1 MASMVNMNNL
11 LNGKDSRWLQL
22 EVCREFQRN
31 KCSRP
36 DTECKFAHPP
46 ANVEVQNGRVTA
58 CYDSIKGRCNREKPP
73 CKYFHPPQHLK
84 DQLLIN
90 GRNHLALKNALMQ
103 QMGIG
108 PGQPVGIPGQVPAVA
123 TNPYLTGMP
132 ANTYSPYFA
141 PGHLVP
147 TLLGPDPSTVGSP
160 LGHTVVP
167 QAVPVAQQKI
177 PRSDRL
183 ESAPSYASLTS
194 KPTIAQASQQQG
206 TAVTSSILSN
216 VSCIQVTRD
225 TGKKRAADSDV
236 LQSMMDMKSVG
247 SFYYENFA
255 FPGMGVPFKR
265 PAADKSG
272 IPVYQPGTTYQQ
284 LMQLQQ
290 PFVPVSCEYPSPSPT
305 ATTTSNPQSSTANP
319 ITTND
324 NNNTVSNNI
333 DNLMTNN
340 ENNNNNNNN
349 NNSINNNN
357 NNTEQNNNENNN
369 NNNNNDVDG
378 NHVDKVVAAVS
389 VPATT
394 VQELLTAS
402 VVPTSAVAIAPAQS
416 PVSQASVDSKIE
428 MMQQHQQQQ
437 QAAAAAAAAA
447 AAVAAAQPQIYMNK
461 TASTVTNSLAHSKY
475 NTTYVPHSQSQA
487 HTVVST
493 PQYQPYSAPATPQF
507 VTSLSNPST
516 AIYNLTFSSAQSAA
530 VAAAAAAN
538 QQQTFYNS
546 TNGVALGN
554 TLSATSVQNI
564 SDPATLA
571 RELAQK
577 NYTNAL
583 KLAAASNMYSGKP
596 LTAFNYT
603 GIALNM
609 NNKNPLLPTQT
620 PKPKTPQHQHQHQ
633 QQQQQQ
639 HIAHSHLNSAAQI
652 AAANQAAVMA
662 RQMGQMSQMGQM
674 VSIGGGTVNNTANSV
689 IFSRPSQMFVSNPT
703 VAASQFLRHPK
714 PVASATHH
722 LNHAM
727 PLNGM
732 SLNSLPY
739 LPFAAGAHPMANLQ
753 AVAPHPLSGLGSLQ
767 TLPQMTNAQQ
777 SAAAAAVVLNPYKK
791 MKTS

>member
-108 PGQPVGIPGQVPAVA
+108 PGQPGVIPGQVPAVA

-183 ESAPSYASLTS
+183 EVCREFMRGA
-194 KPTIAQASQQQG
+194 
-206 TAVTSSILSN
+206 
-216 VSCIQVTRD
+216 C
-225 TGKKRAADSDV
+225 KRAESECRFAHPQESVSSHEDGSVTVCMDAV
-236 LQSMMDMKSVG
+236 KGRCAREPCRYFHPPLHLQAQIKAAQTRATA
-247 SFYYENFA
+247 A

-319 ITTND
+319 ITTID
-324 NNNTVSNNI
+324 NNNTVNNNNNNNNNNI

-349 NNSINNNN
+349 NSNNNN
-357 NNTEQNNNENNN
+357 NEQNNNENNN
-369 NNNNNDVDG
+369 NNNNNNDVE
-378 NHVDKVVAAVS
+378 NHHHVEKVVTS
-389 VPATT
+389 VPSTT
-394 VQELLTAS
+394 VQELLTGA
-402 VVPTSAVAIAPAQS
+402 VVPS
-416 PVSQASVDSKIE
+416 
-428 MMQQHQQQQ
+428 
-437 QAAAAAAAAA
+437 AAAAIAANQSQS
-447 AAVAAAQPQIYMNK
+447 VSIVDGQKIGTELMQHVQQPTIYVNK
-461 TASTVTNSLAHSKY
+461 AASTAPTSMVQPKLVSTPIQTAQSILNS
-475 NTTYVPHSQSQA
+475 TFVPHSQSQA
-487 HTVVST
+487 HTVVSQ
-493 PQYQPYSAPATPQF
+493 PQYQPYSGSTTQY
-507 VTSLSNPST
+507 VTSLSNHNA

-530 VAAAAAAN
+530 AAAAAAAAS
-538 QQQTFYNS
+538 QQSSALYNS
-546 TNGVALGN
+546 TNGVTLGGQ
-554 TLSATSVQNI
+554 TVQNI

-577 NYTNAL
+577 NYANAL

-603 GIALNM
+603 GVALNM

-620 PKPKTPQHQHQHQ
+620 PKPKQSHITQH
-633 QQQQQQ
+633 
-639 HIAHSHLNSAAQI
+639 LTTAQF
-652 AAANQAAVMA
+652 AAANQAAANQAAAV
-662 RQMGQMSQMGQM
+662 RQIGQFNHQMNQMTQMSQMSQM
-674 VSIGGGTVNNTANSV
+674 VSMAGNVNNTTTSAV
-689 IFSRPSQMFVSNPT
+689 FSRPSAMFVPNQT
-703 VAASQFLRHPK
+703 MAAQQFLRHSK
-714 PVASATHH
+714 PANASP
-722 LNHAM
+722 LNTM

-732 SLNSLPY
+732 SLNNMPL
-739 LPFAAGAHPMANLQ
+739 LPFAGNHPMSNLQ
-753 AVAPHPLSGLGSLQ
+753 TVTPHPYSGLGQLQ
-767 TLPQMTNAQQ
+767 TLPQLTNAQQ
-777 SAAAAAVVLNPYKK
+777 TAANAAVVLNPYKK